1 MRWIIRRVM
10 LLLSTFIIATSMD
23 FVLIRLT
30 PGNPIDLYIQDLLL
44 QGYPYDA
51 AVKMAAS
58 LLPFIPNEP
67 LYKQYIDFMLGA
79 IKGDFG
85 KSIYFGQDVTV
96 ILGYALPWTLF
107 VVSISLIL
115 SFIVGVVT
123 GMFIAYKRG
132 GMIDKFVSIWS
143 SVFSSIPQYIVGFF
157 LILFFALQLK
167 IFPSMGAYSPWV
179 TPGWNIEF
187 IKSVLYHATLP
198 ILTYFFTSVGGWILT
213 MKSSTLSV
221 LGEYYVTAAEARG
234 LKDSRIAITYVGRN
248 AILPLFTRLAI
259 SFGYIFGGSVLIE
272 NTFSYPGIGRFLN
285 LSITYRDYPLT
296 SGCFL
301 IITFSVVISNFIAD
315 LLYSRL
321 DPRITLE

>member
-1 MRWIIRRVM
+1 
-10 LLLSTFIIATSMD
+10 MD

-221 LGEYYVTAAEARG
+221 LGEYYVTAAEA
-234 LKDSRIAITYVGRN
+234 
-248 AILPLFTRLAI
+248 
-259 SFGYIFGGSVLIE
+259 
-272 NTFSYPGIGRFLN
+272 
-285 LSITYRDYPLT
+285 
-296 SGCFL
+296 
-301 IITFSVVISNFIAD
+301 
-315 LLYSRL
+315 
-321 DPRITLE
+321 

>member
-1 MRWIIRRVM
+1 
-10 LLLSTFIIATSMD
+10 
-23 FVLIRLT
+23 LIRLV
-30 PGNPIDLYIQDLLL
+30 PGNPVDLYIQDLLL

-58 LLPFIPNEP
+58 LLPFVPNEP
-67 LYKQYIDFMLGA
+67 LYKQYINFLLEA
-79 IKGDFG
+79 IKGNLG
-85 KSIYFGQDVTV
+85 RSIYFGQSVTV

-115 SFIVGVVT
+115 SFIVGVIA

-132 GMIDKFVSIWS
+132 GVIDKFVSLWS
-143 SVFSSIPQYIVGFF
+143 SVFTSIPQYIVAFF
-157 LILFFALQLK
+157 LIFLFALQLK
-167 IFPSMGAYSPWV
+167 MFPSMGAYSPWV

-187 IKSVLYHATLP
+187 IKSVLYYATLP
-198 ILTYFFTSVGGWILT
+198 ILAYFLTSVGGWILT

-234 LKDSRIAITYVGRN
+234 LKDRRIAITYVGRN

-259 SFGYIFGGSVLIE
+259 LFGYIFGGSVLIE

-285 LSITYRDYPLT
+285 MSITYRDYPLT

-301 IITFSVVISNFIAD
+301 IITFSVVVSNFIAD
-315 LLYSRL
+315 LLYSKL